1 MNVLNQNRRCPM
13 SMSSHIS
20 ELQKKHEELSERVE
34 LIQRRPGSDDLEIAS
49 MKKEKLRLKE
59 KISRLRN

>member
-1 MNVLNQNRRCPM
+1 M

-20 ELQKKHEELSERVE
+20 ELKKKHEELSERVE
-34 LIQRRPGSDDLEIAS
+34 MIQRRPGSDDLEIMS

-59 KISRLRN
+59 EISRLTN

>member
-1 MNVLNQNRRCPM
+1 M

-20 ELQKKHEELSERVE
+20 ELQKKHEELSAKVE

-49 MKKEKLRLKE
+49 MKKQKLRLKE
-59 KISRLRN
+59 EITRLQN

>member
-1 MNVLNQNRRCPM
+1 M

-34 LIQRRPGSDDLEIAS
+34 LIQRRPWSDDLEIAS
-49 MKKEKLRLKE
+49 MKKEKLRLKQQ
-59 KISRLRN
+59 ITRLKN